1 MVLQASVLL
10 PHHSLSPEVVNLPK
24 GSVSLAIVGTRPR
37 RKVPGNNFSN
47 FKVCQEML
55 GFSALGYKII
65 RNHWKKKKLLQI

>member
-1 MVLQASVLL
+1 
-10 PHHSLSPEVVNLPK
+10 VNLPK

-65 RNHWKKKKLLQI
+65 RNHWKKKKAAADMTWTWPSSGLGMLC